1 MLSPV
6 VTCWQWPGL
15 NLIMAGIRVR
25 SIRSMSKVCYWWLL
39 LELPKLDLTSSI
51 SNRQPGIV
59 KDTQAWS
66 YVTLSKFWELVVS
79 TIDIG
84 FGPCFSRSHPNLIY
98 SLLGHWWAGRQ
109 ISCRIS
115 VRQNPST
122 QTFKYISLH
131 FPRQPMLRDNRTKR
145 HEEESVVGNFVGFVS
160 DIEIGHRGRGQV
172 WLPSPSGRCV
182 NTH

>member
-25 SIRSMSKVCYWWLL
+25 SSSMSKVCYWWLL
-39 LELPKLDLTSSI
+39 LELPKLDLTNSI

-66 YVTLSKFWELVVS
+66 YVTLSKFWELVAS

-98 SLLGHWWAGRQ
+98 SLLGHWLAGRQ
-109 ISCRIS
+109 ISCRVS

-122 QTFKYISLH
+122 QTFKYISVH

-160 DIEIGHRGRGQV
+160 DIEIGHGGNDRGQV
-172 WLPSPSGRCV
+172 CQPSWGRCV